1 MEESLASSGS
11 PGQPDDQETQP
22 LEHVKAEG
30 TPDDG
35 VAVMA
40 EEEQLLLE
48 STAPVGSPASDA
60 SSVTGHMAALQVN
73 MPPHE
78 VTEDGDTSK

>member
-1 MEESLASSGS
+1 
-11 PGQPDDQETQP
+11 
-22 LEHVKAEG
+22 
-30 TPDDG
+30 
-35 VAVMA
+35 MA

-48 STAPVGSPASDA
+48 STAPAGSPTSDA

-78 VTEDGDTSK
+78 ATEDSDTEVLPARPLVRTHGRSGFDE